1 MENIL
6 DDTLIFI
13 LGVALSLIILGV
25 FALLNNYLENKS
37 KYKSLKQTHY
47 YNLILN
53 QNKNKRNKINA

>member
-37 KYKSLKQTHY
+37 KYKSLRDTHY

-53 QNKNKRNKINA
+53 QQNKNKGGF

>member
-6 DDTLIFI
+6 DDTLIFF

-25 FALLNNYLENKS
+25 FAMLNNYLENRS
-37 KYKSLKQTHY
+37 KYKSLKDTHF

-53 QNKNKRNKINA
+53 QNKNKGGF